1 MTAFVIY
8 RAKGEIFD
16 YDFEKVHRAHKL
28 ERIRFNF
35 CGFPMVKLGLTITDK
50 CIGCG
55 KFRQACSFDAI
66 YQNGAKYTINGNRC
80 DEYGNCFLI
89 CPVNTIILKGMNAVK

>member
-1 MTAFVIY
+1 MTTFVIY

-16 YDFEKVHRAHKL
+16 YDFEKIHRDHKL

-35 CGFPMVKLGLTITDK
+35 GDFPIVKPGLTITDK

-55 KFRQACSFDAI
+55 KCSQSCSFDAI

-80 DEYGNCFLI
+80 DECGNCFLI
-89 CPVNTIILKGMNAVK
+89 CPVNAIVHKGINAVK